1 MEIRIQKALPE
12 DIGDCISALAHS
24 EIGAAYFSDAGKTR
38 LQLTA
43 AVQKGQ
49 VFVAVGAREESV
61 GFIWYMP
68 EGVFGSYPYLH
79 LLAVRQE
86 YRGCGIGKQ
95 LLRYFEENASDYPST
110 KCFLTVDDFNPRARK
125 FYERQ
130 GYRQVGTL
138 PDFYKKGVS
147 CFLMMKEITR

>member
-24 EIGAAYFSDAGKTR
+24 EVGEAYFSDSKKARSWLAGAIEKDELFIALNSR
-38 LQLTA
+38 GECA
-43 AVQKGQ
+43 
-49 VFVAVGAREESV
+49 